1 MVLSRVTYTKLV
13 SLSWESRVLRHVWPF
28 ALALVLGAI
37 LGAGGTWLLGMRPAL
52 GAEPSSP
59 DASTMLS
66 PTPRQQEAAWQ
77 TLMQSSLDLP
87 TAIDAYE
94 RNLLSL
100 VASEQARN
108 GQLTAN
114 VASLENNV
122 ASLTLDNELLRSSQQ
137 RSDEALGTSE
147 QSRQRSAALL
157 SISIERITA
166 VETDLVAA
174 RSAARGVLVEN
185 AWLRVGCVAA
195 GALAVA

>member
-1 MVLSRVTYTKLV
+1 MFGPSPSRWYWAL
-13 SLSWESRVLRHVWPF
+13 F
-28 ALALVLGAI
+28 LALVVLGFLAC
-37 LGAGGTWLLGMRPAL
+37 GLLWGQ
-52 GAEPSSP
+52 EPSSP

-195 GALAVA
+195 GALAVAEALYILGHALGAW